1 MVEFD
6 TDAIENVLLG
16 SGDDLVYVRDGV
28 STVATIHAGTG
39 TDLLSYAETGHTWTS
54 NVRVELSTG
63 KATGTGGVLGFED
76 ITGGDAD
83 DYLEGDDAANRIS
96 GGNGVNEL
104 VGLGGDD
111 TLIGGDNDD
120 TLKGGADND
129 TLIAYGGTNSLIG
142 GTGDDTYLWYAG
154 YEPKDVITEVAGE
167 GSDTMSFASVST
179 AIQFDIDATILA
191 TYGTAAITATDATG
205 IDRVTGGSR
214 ADRFVLADGVAFGGL
229 LDGGGV
235 QSIDFA
241 DMNILDYSLWTAPV
255 TVDYTGQLD
264 ANFTTAVTGA
274 GSVRWLQHVIGGLK
288 DDSLTAGDQPV
299 WFEGNDGD
307 DTLNGSSQADLL
319 EGNAGSDTIS
329 ALAGNDFLRG
339 GTGTDTLAGGTGD
352 DTYAFAD
359 VFGNDTILENPG
371 EGDDTMDFS
380 AVLAALQIR
389 LGSVTVTDSTSTATH
404 AGDDIEMV
412 IGGQADDEFVMTNS
426 SVTFPG
432 TLNGSGGT
440 NSLVYEKARDPII
453 DAVDRGETP
462 NIGTVL
468 NISSVTAEPIYKRIE
483 VTVAKGAELIDTTVY
498 KGDERIVKKGLGRLI
513 LASANTHSGGVL
525 VEEGEVV
532 IRDPAALGGG
542 GLEIT
547 GTATTTLDLAG
558 GTLALS
564 RLKLSSGTRLELGDG
579 SLTVGG
585 GGFTAVDIR
594 QAIIAG
600 RNGGS
605 WDGTTGIT
613 SAAAGTQG
621 GASIAATNT
630 FGIGYT
636 IDGSGMLKIE
646 TVLEGDTDLDG
657 SVDFD
662 DILALFPNYNVAGSY
677 TWQGGDIT
685 YDGAVDFD
693 DILAL
698 FPNYGTT
705 LGAGASGLGT
715 GGGGGSGAGLLG
727 FGGGSGSGT
736 ANGSGDGT
744 TSTGFNGSASGD
756 QSATGP
762 AASGDDAAAAA
773 SRVMGPQPPDD
784 LVTPPRT
791 TLFRYAS
798 DPSGDATSDATSL
811 AFAALA
817 AEQDQASSGS
827 KKTTDRLF
835 ATL

>member
-1 MVEFD
+1 
-6 TDAIENVLLG
+6 
-16 SGDDLVYVRDGV
+16 
-28 STVATIHAGTG
+28 
-39 TDLLSYAETGHTWTS
+39 
-54 NVRVELSTG
+54 
-63 KATGTGGVLGFED
+63 
-76 ITGGDAD
+76 
-83 DYLEGDDAANRIS
+83 
-96 GGNGVNEL
+96 
-104 VGLGGDD
+104 
-111 TLIGGDNDD
+111 
-120 TLKGGADND
+120 
-129 TLIAYGGTNSLIG
+129 
-142 GTGDDTYLWYAG
+142 
-154 YEPKDVITEVAGE
+154 
-167 GSDTMSFASVST
+167 
-179 AIQFDIDATILA
+179 
-191 TYGTAAITATDATG
+191 
-205 IDRVTGGSR
+205 
-214 ADRFVLADGVAFGGL
+214 
-229 LDGGGV
+229 
-235 QSIDFA
+235 
-241 DMNILDYSLWTAPV
+241 
-255 TVDYTGQLD
+255 
-264 ANFTTAVTGA
+264 
-274 GSVRWLQHVIGGLK
+274 
-288 DDSLTAGDQPV
+288 
-299 WFEGNDGD
+299 
-307 DTLNGSSQADLL
+307 
-319 EGNAGSDTIS
+319 
-329 ALAGNDFLRG
+329 
-339 GTGTDTLAGGTGD
+339 
-352 DTYAFAD
+352 
-359 VFGNDTILENPG
+359 
-371 EGDDTMDFS
+371 
-380 AVLAALQIR
+380 
-389 LGSVTVTDSTSTATH
+389 
-404 AGDDIEMV
+404 
-412 IGGQADDEFVMTNS
+412 MTNS

-468 NISSVTAEPIYKRIE
+468 NVSSVTAEPIYKRIE
-483 VTVAKGAELIDTTVY
+483 VAVAKGVELIDTTLY

-525 VEEGEVV
+525 VESGEVV

-547 GTATTTLDLAG
+547 GTATTTLDLTG

-636 IDGSGMLKIE
+636 IDGSGGLKIE

-715 GGGGGSGAGLLG
+715 GGGGGTAAGLLG
-727 FGGGSGSGT
+727 FGGGSGSG
-736 ANGSGDGT
+736 AGT
-744 TSTGFNGSASGD
+744 SGD
-756 QSATGP
+756 QP
-762 AASGDDAAAAA
+762 AAERPGTGGDTETTPTP
-773 SRVMGPQPPDD
+773 VMGPQPPSD
-784 LVTPPRT
+784 LVIPPRT
-791 TLFRYAS
+791 TLVRYAS
-798 DPSGDATSDATSL
+798 DPSGDAASDATSL

-817 AEQDQASSGS
+817 VEENQASSSS
-827 KKTTDRLF
+827 KKTNDRLF